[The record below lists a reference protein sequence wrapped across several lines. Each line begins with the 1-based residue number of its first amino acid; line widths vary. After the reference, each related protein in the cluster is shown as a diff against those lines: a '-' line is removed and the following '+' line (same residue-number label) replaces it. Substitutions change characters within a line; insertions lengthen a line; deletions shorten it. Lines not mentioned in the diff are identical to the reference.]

1 MFCVWWNPIKILNG
15 NIFKSLN
22 YKSVFV
28 IGNCQIIC
36 YLKCVTL
43 ALQRRFSSNGKNK
56 IIFHAFD
63 IYVLIFI
70 SFQFVFN
77 IAVLKTAGL
86 VEPLRTTVWSWP
98 PCQPHLS
105 SISHFQYYLTFNFT
119 FPIIKKKTFNWSNFT
134 FPIIKGNK
142 TFNWSPMKEI
152 KDN

>member
-56 IIFHAFD
+56 IIFYAFD
-63 IYVLIFI
+63 IRPDIHFL
-70 SFQFVFN
+70 SFCVQYCGVEDCGFGGTSAHHSLELASVPATPFLNFSFPILLDIQF
-77 IAVLKTAGL
+77 
-86 VEPLRTTVWSWP
+86 
-98 PCQPHLS
+98 HLS
-105 SISHFQYYLTFNFT
+105 NN
-119 FPIIKKKTFNWSNFT
+119 KKKDIQLVQFHFSNY
-134 FPIIKGNK
+134 KR
-142 TFNWSPMKEI
+142 
-152 KDN
+152 

>member
-56 IIFHAFD
+56 IIFYAFD
-63 IYVLIFI
+63 IRPDIHFLSVCVQYCGVEDCGFGGTSAHHSLVLA
-70 SFQFVFN
+70 SVPATPNFN
-77 IAVLKTAGL
+77 ILDLGL
-86 VEPLRTTVWSWP
+86 ISPL
-98 PCQPHLS
+98 
-105 SISHFQYYLTFNFT
+105 QYFEVTGHST
-119 FPIIKKKTFNWSNFT
+119 
-134 FPIIKGNK
+134 
-142 TFNWSPMKEI
+142 
-152 KDN
+152 